1 MEWFK
6 NQWIL
11 KFSFLTWIS
20 NWNESQRRKQ
30 LFWVYEENNILH
42 RPKRLCFNG
51 STNAFYAFLISKHDK
66 ERINHYRDSYFP
78 PLRHV
83 LVSLSTVLYTILQ
96 QSLPRSDIHY
106 MPRTLFSSMLHM
118 GRNISN
124 LWSCVM
130 SCMITK
136 GFCYSLLCF
145 QSHIT
150 IITKDDN
157 VCRNEKGS
165 FAEN

>member
-30 LFWVYEENNILH
+30 LFWRYEENNILH

-51 STNAFYAFLISKHDK
+51 STNAFYAFLILKHDK

-83 LVSLSTVLYTILQ
+83 SLSTVLYTILQ
-96 QSLPRSDIHY
+96 QSLPRSDIHSFIQRY
-106 MPRTLFSSMLHM
+106 AAD
-118 GRNISN
+118 
-124 LWSCVM
+124 
-130 SCMITK
+130 
-136 GFCYSLLCF
+136 
-145 QSHIT
+145 
-150 IITKDDN
+150 IILQYVTYGQKY
-157 VCRNEKGS
+157 
-165 FAEN
+165 

>member
-20 NWNESQRRKQ
+20 NWNESQKRKQ
-30 LFWVYEENNILH
+30 LFWRYEENNILH

-51 STNAFYAFLISKHDK
+51 STNAFYAFLILKHDK

-83 LVSLSTVLYTILQ
+83 SLSTVLYTILQ
-96 QSLPRSDIHY
+96 QSLPRSDIHSFIQRY
-106 MPRTLFSSMLHM
+106 AAD
-118 GRNISN
+118 
-124 LWSCVM
+124 
-130 SCMITK
+130 
-136 GFCYSLLCF
+136 
-145 QSHIT
+145 
-150 IITKDDN
+150 IILQYVTYGQKY
-157 VCRNEKGS
+157 
-165 FAEN
+165 

>member
-51 STNAFYAFLISKHDK
+51 STNAFYAFLILKHDK

-83 LVSLSTVLYTILQ
+83 SLSTVLYTILQ
-96 QSLPRSDIHY
+96 QSLPRSDIHSFIQRY
-106 MPRTLFSSMLHM
+106 AAD
-118 GRNISN
+118 
-124 LWSCVM
+124 
-130 SCMITK
+130 
-136 GFCYSLLCF
+136 
-145 QSHIT
+145 
-150 IITKDDN
+150 IILQYVTYGQKY
-157 VCRNEKGS
+157 
-165 FAEN
+165 

>member
-30 LFWVYEENNILH
+30 LFWRYEENNILH
-42 RPKRLCFNG
+42 RPKRLCLNG
-51 STNAFYAFLISKHDK
+51 STNAFYAFLILKHDK

-83 LVSLSTVLYTILQ
+83 SLSTVLYTILQ
-96 QSLPRSDIHY
+96 QSLPRSDIHSFIQRY
-106 MPRTLFSSMLHM
+106 AAD
-118 GRNISN
+118 
-124 LWSCVM
+124 
-130 SCMITK
+130 
-136 GFCYSLLCF
+136 
-145 QSHIT
+145 
-150 IITKDDN
+150 IILQYVTYGQKY
-157 VCRNEKGS
+157 
-165 FAEN
+165 

>member
-83 LVSLSTVLYTILQ
+83 SLSTVLYTILQ
-96 QSLPRSDIHY
+96 QSLPRSDIHSFIQRY
-106 MPRTLFSSMLHM
+106 AAD
-118 GRNISN
+118 
-124 LWSCVM
+124 
-130 SCMITK
+130 
-136 GFCYSLLCF
+136 
-145 QSHIT
+145 
-150 IITKDDN
+150 IILQYVTYGQKY
-157 VCRNEKGS
+157 
-165 FAEN
+165 

>member
-30 LFWVYEENNILH
+30 LFWRYEENNILH

-51 STNAFYAFLISKHDK
+51 STNAFYAFLILKHDK

-83 LVSLSTVLYTILQ
+83 SLSTVLYTILQ
-96 QSLPRSDIHY
+96 QSLPRSDIHSFIQRY
-106 MPRTLFSSMLHM
+106 AED
-118 GRNISN
+118 
-124 LWSCVM
+124 
-130 SCMITK
+130 
-136 GFCYSLLCF
+136 
-145 QSHIT
+145 
-150 IITKDDN
+150 IILQYVTYGQKY
-157 VCRNEKGS
+157 
-165 FAEN
+165 

>member
-51 STNAFYAFLISKHDK
+51 STNAFYAFLILKHDK
-66 ERINHYRDSYFP
+66 ERILNHYRDSYFP

-83 LVSLSTVLYTILQ
+83 PVSLSTVLYTILQ
-96 QSLPRSDIHY
+96 QSLPRSDIHSFIQRY
-106 MPRTLFSSMLHM
+106 AAD
-118 GRNISN
+118 
-124 LWSCVM
+124 
-130 SCMITK
+130 
-136 GFCYSLLCF
+136 
-145 QSHIT
+145 
-150 IITKDDN
+150 IILQYVTYGQKY
-157 VCRNEKGS
+157 
-165 FAEN
+165 